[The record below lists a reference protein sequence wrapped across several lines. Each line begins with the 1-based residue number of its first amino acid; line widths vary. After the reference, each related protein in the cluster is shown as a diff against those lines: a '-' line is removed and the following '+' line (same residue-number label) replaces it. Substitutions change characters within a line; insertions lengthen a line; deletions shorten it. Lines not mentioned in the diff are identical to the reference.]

1 MGASIQGRNAGRKRR
16 KLMNEINVTP
26 MVDVMLV
33 LLIIFMITSPMLVA
47 GIEVDLPQTESTP
60 ISGSFKPLV
69 ISIDKNEELY
79 LFETIISK
87 DTLIVPLVLLV
98 SVSTANVRWNW
109 HRSVLGYRPRDV
121 RILSGSEFDDD
132 ALESTLRWDY
142 FRYERIAK
150 TDASN

>member
-1 MGASIQGRNAGRKRR
+1 MGASIQGRENGGRKRR

-47 GIEVDLPQTESTP
+47 GIEVDLPKTESAP

-87 DTLIVPLVLLV
+87 DTLIDKLKEI
-98 SVSTANVRWNW
+98 TKENK
-109 HRSVLGYRPRDV
+109 DT
-121 RILSGSEFDDD
+121 RIFVKGDKSISYGVIVETMSRIQSAGFTKL
-132 ALESTLRWDY
+132 ALISD
-142 FRYERIAK
+142 IK
-150 TDASN
+150 QK

>member
-47 GIEVDLPQTESTP
+47 GIEVDLPQTESAP

-87 DTLIVPLVLLV
+87 DTLIDKLKEITKENKDTRIFVKGDK
-98 SVSTANVRWNW
+98 SVSYGVIVETMAHVKNAGFTKV
-109 HRSVLGYRPRDV
+109 
-121 RILSGSEFDDD
+121 
-132 ALESTLRWDY
+132 AL
-142 FRYERIAK
+142 IADIK
-150 TDASN
+150 HK

>member
-1 MGASIQGRNAGRKRR
+1 MGVSIQGRNSGKRRR

-47 GIEVDLPQTESTP
+47 GVEVDLPQTDSAP

-79 LFETIISK
+79 LFETAISK
-87 DTLIVPLVLLV
+87 DTLIDKLKEITKENKDTRIFVKGDKNV
-98 SVSTANVRWNW
+98 SYGVIVETMSRVHNAGFTKV
-109 HRSVLGYRPRDV
+109 
-121 RILSGSEFDDD
+121 
-132 ALESTLRWDY
+132 ALISDIKY
-142 FRYERIAK
+142 K
-150 TDASN
+150 